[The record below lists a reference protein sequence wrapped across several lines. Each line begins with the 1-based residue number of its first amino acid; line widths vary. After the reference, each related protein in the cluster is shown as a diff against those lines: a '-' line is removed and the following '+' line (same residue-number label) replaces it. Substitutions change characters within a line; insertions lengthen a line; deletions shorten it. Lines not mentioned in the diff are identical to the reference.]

1 MSRKRSIRERMAEMA
16 DSRRNPKKP
25 TPPSIFEAAQLIGK
39 FSGQRIDLL
48 SANIQNEFGVCG
60 WILTILSYLLIF
72 FTLPISACMCIK
84 VVQEYERAVIF
95 RLGRL
100 MPGGAKG
107 PGIFFIVPC
116 IDTYRKVDLRVL
128 SFEVPPQEI
137 LSKDSVTVA
146 VDAVVYFRISNAT
159 ISVTNVEDAA
169 RSTKLLA
176 QTTLRNILGTKTL
189 AEMLS
194 DREAI
199 SHQMQT
205 TLDEATEPWGVKV
218 ERVEVKDVRLPVQL
232 QRAMAAEAEAAREAR
247 AKVIVAEGEQKASRA
262 LKEAAEVI
270 AESPSA
276 LQLRY
281 LQTLNS
287 ISAEKNSTI
296 IFPFP
301 IDLLSAF
308 LQRTPPKVEEPPSLP
323 KKIRSCCLYK
333 YPDWVQ
339 GMVGSEGGG
348 GHGHSHGG
356 GGGGLGSSQVRAK
369 GSIPSISSRFRPEH
383 HNHQWPSA
391 APQHA
396 RSAVSLRSTA
406 DLSSKSVPNISESV
420 GPRFTVW
427 STIASKQQTGRCR
440 G

>member
-1 MSRKRSIRERMAEMA
+1 MSTRNSIASLSSGSTKVETRLV
-16 DSRRNPKKP
+16 DIPSRNSICSHPYGQEGAMI
-25 TPPSIFEAAQLIGK
+25 PSSSSK
-39 FSGQRIDLL
+39 DDDLL
-48 SANIQNEFGVCG
+48 SSSSDEIEKMAMNTLEHLEENKSPAIMNHRLDDKKQTPTDDERASEKLKETDEPQANIQNEFGVCG
-60 WILTILSYLLIF
+60 WILTLLSYLLIF
-72 FTLPISACMCIK
+72 VTLPISACMCIK

-247 AKVIVAEGEQKASRA
+247 AKV
-262 LKEAAEVI
+262 L
-270 AESPSA
+270 
-276 LQLRY
+276 
-281 LQTLNS
+281 
-287 ISAEKNSTI
+287 
-296 IFPFP
+296 
-301 IDLLSAF
+301 
-308 LQRTPPKVEEPPSLP
+308 
-323 KKIRSCCLYK
+323 
-333 YPDWVQ
+333 
-339 GMVGSEGGG
+339 
-348 GHGHSHGG
+348 
-356 GGGGLGSSQVRAK
+356 
-369 GSIPSISSRFRPEH
+369 
-383 HNHQWPSA
+383 
-391 APQHA
+391 
-396 RSAVSLRSTA
+396 
-406 DLSSKSVPNISESV
+406 
-420 GPRFTVW
+420 
-427 STIASKQQTGRCR
+427 
-440 G
+440 

>member
-1 MSRKRSIRERMAEMA
+1 MKTRETVATTSGY
-16 DSRRNPKKP
+16 DSSPKTTILPPKKDY
-25 TPPSIFEAAQLIGK
+25 FHVE
-39 FSGQRIDLL
+39 
-48 SANIQNEFGVCG
+48 ANIQNEFGVCG

-308 LQRTPPKVEEPPSLP
+308 LQRTPPKVENNFAFPTHKAGGVPS
-323 KKIRSCCLYK
+323 
-333 YPDWVQ
+333 
-339 GMVGSEGGG
+339 
-348 GHGHSHGG
+348 
-356 GGGGLGSSQVRAK
+356 SS
-369 GSIPSISSRFRPEH
+369 
-383 HNHQWPSA
+383 
-391 APQHA
+391 
-396 RSAVSLRSTA
+396 
-406 DLSSKSVPNISESV
+406 
-420 GPRFTVW
+420 
-427 STIASKQQTGRCR
+427 
-440 G
+440 

>member
-1 MSRKRSIRERMAEMA
+1 MFARHSIVSVSSDSSKVETRLANTPSRASL
-16 DSRRNPKKP
+16 S
-25 TPPSIFEAAQLIGK
+25 SHV
-39 FSGQRIDLL
+39 SGQDVTVIPSSSSKDDDLLSSSSEEIEKMAMQTLGHLEEIVFL

-60 WILTILSYLLIF
+60 WILTILSYLLILV
-72 FTLPISACMCIK
+72 TLPISACMCIK
-84 VVQEYERAVIF
+84 KDYTAVIYPQVVQEYERAVIF

-107 PGIFFIVPC
+107 PGIFFIIPC

-128 SFEVPPQEI
+128 SFEVPPQE
-137 LSKDSVTVA
+137 
-146 VDAVVYFRISNAT
+146 
-159 ISVTNVEDAA
+159 VTNVEDAA

-301 IDLLSAF
+301 IDLLSGF
-308 LQRTPPKVEEPPSLP
+308 FQRPTPK
-323 KKIRSCCLYK
+323 
-333 YPDWVQ
+333 
-339 GMVGSEGGG
+339 M
-348 GHGHSHGG
+348 
-356 GGGGLGSSQVRAK
+356 
-369 GSIPSISSRFRPEH
+369 
-383 HNHQWPSA
+383 
-391 APQHA
+391 
-396 RSAVSLRSTA
+396 
-406 DLSSKSVPNISESV
+406 
-420 GPRFTVW
+420 
-427 STIASKQQTGRCR
+427 
-440 G
+440 